1 MLRDFI
7 LAILQTQSLYRR
19 KIHEKMRKNNIDLT
33 FEMLLVL
40 RSLHY
45 SGIVNQQELANRTY
59 KDKSSLSYLIN
70 NLENRDLVKRVED
83 PQDKRSKKIVM
94 TEHGELLF
102 KTIQHII
109 ENVYEEMSQNQNLSH
124 IQSCIDYM
132 NEFKDNLAE
141 E

>member
-1 MLRDFI
+1 
-7 LAILQTQSLYRR
+7 
-19 KIHEKMRKNNIDLT
+19 MRKNNIDLT

-70 NLENRDLVKRVED
+70 NLENRDIVKRVED
-83 PQDKRSKKIVM
+83 PEDKRSKKIVM
-94 TEHGELLF
+94 TEYGELLF
-102 KTIQHII
+102 KTIQQII